1 MKQIHKISSLEK
13 LPMSNSLY
21 RSKLDFLS
29 VIFLSALSLI
39 GSTLAYASEPVK
51 TTDIG
56 SLVIIGGALRTDNE
70 AVWQRIVQQA
80 GGKGAKIAVIP
91 AASAHPERSGN
102 AAAET
107 LRRYGANAFVLP
119 LSVNHPE
126 HPYQEVARD
135 PKWIAALQT
144 AGGVYFTGGD
154 QGRITKALVQ
164 GDGNKTP
171 MLEAIWQLY
180 QRGGMI
186 AGSSAG
192 AAIMSSTMFYDA
204 KAVLPTLKSGV
215 SDGKEIAD
223 GLGFIGPDIFIDQHL
238 IIRGRFARMIPV
250 MLKKNYKLGLGIDE
264 NTAMVITN
272 KNDVEVVGY
281 KGAILIDL
289 SQAKNDAGAAH
300 FNISNAR
307 ISYLDRGDKFDLT
320 SKRLT
325 PSGDKLKGKL
335 SPVISESEKA
345 RFYPDILANTVV
357 ADLMYQ
363 LIESR
368 HQHAIGLAFGGEQE
382 SQPELGFEFKFSKND
397 DSIGYFSAASGAEAY
412 SIMNIRLDI
421 RPVQMQLPLYH

>member
-1 MKQIHKISSLEK
+1 MTNIVFRLPRRFVWFIWLASISVLPLNPVQAENK
-13 LPMSNSLY
+13 LV
-21 RSKLDFLS
+21 D
-29 VIFLSALSLI
+29 
-39 GSTLAYASEPVK
+39 
-51 TTDIG
+51 TTG

-91 AASAHPERSGN
+91 AAAAHPERSGN
-102 AAAET
+102 ATAET

-119 LSVNHPE
+119 LSVNHPG

-171 MLEAIWQLY
+171 LLEAIWQLY

-264 NTAMVITN
+264 NTAIVITN
-272 KNDVEVVGY
+272 KNDMEVVGY
-281 KGAILIDL
+281 KGVILIDL

-307 ISYLDRGDKFDLT
+307 ISYLDRGDKFDLI

-335 SPVISESEKA
+335 STTISTTISESGKA